1 MAAEVPWFPGFEPL
15 SFVGDGHWP
24 FNVPGAI
31 AGRAVIRAS
40 RGSVTLLRDVDI
52 RLARTTDE
60 RRRWD
65 ALAARHH
72 YLPFSGLF
80 GKALRHVAVHDGTWL
95 ALVGWQAGAFKVGVR
110 DSWIGWSPAQ
120 QFSRLHLIA
129 HNARYVLLQEERPAN
144 LASRVLSVSLRRLS
158 GDMQAVHGF
167 PVYLAES
174 FVDPSRFRGTC
185 YRASNWQSL
194 GFTRGFAR
202 EPGGAARWRHHGQP
216 KEVFVHALTKD
227 ARAALCAD
235 AVAGPGRGDSPASLP
250 DADAFASLHGFLAD
264 MEDFRKP
271 RGQRYSLAFYF
282 TVMIAARLCGYRG
295 VTAFGQFAR
304 LLDQDRLEAAGAF
317 WSPSRQCYTA
327 PGPSTFHYIL
337 SSMPPDTLDRAL
349 GAWARGRSG
358 GTAAVALDGKDVRG
372 ASRQLDGERRI
383 MVAAVEHRD
392 GLVLGQ
398 TQVPDKTNEI
408 PAVRQLV
415 SGLDIRGRAVTVDAM
430 HVQQKTAR
438 CILDC
443 GADYVMTAVK
453 DNQPTLLD
461 DLAAIDWSE
470 ARHAPGEPEK
480 AHGRLEKRDC
490 DLIDISDAA
499 WDGTCDLYGRRQAFR
514 ITRCREEIKTGT
526 RSIETALGLTSLA
539 AGQAAPRDIADL
551 VRRHWEIEN
560 RLHYPRDFSYDE
572 DRCRAR
578 VRHLPRNL
586 AALSNVAI
594 SLIRLDA
601 RFEHLPEAHRY
612 FAARSNEALDAVLN

>member
-1 MAAEVPWFPGFEPL
+1 M
-15 SFVGDGHWP
+15 
-24 FNVPGAI
+24 
-31 AGRAVIRAS
+31 
-40 RGSVTLLRDVDI
+40 TLVRDVDI
-52 RLARTTDE
+52 QLVRTADE

-72 YLPFSGLF
+72 YLPFNGLF

-110 DSWIGWSPAQ
+110 DAWIGWSRAQ

-144 LASRVLSVSLRRLS
+144 LASRVLALSLRRLS
-158 GDMQAVHGF
+158 GDMRAVHGF

-202 EPGGAARWRHHGQP
+202 EPGGAARWRHHGLP
-216 KEVFVHALTKD
+216 KEVFVHPLTDD
-227 ARAALCAD
+227 ARAALCA
-235 AVAGPGRGDSPASLP
+235 AEVPASGRPDSPDALP
-250 DADAFASLHGFLAD
+250 GAQALESLHDFLSD
-264 MEDFRKP
+264 MEDFRKA

-295 VTAFGQFAR
+295 VAAFGQFAR

-317 WSPSRQCYTA
+317 WSPSRRCYTA

-337 SSMPPDTLDRAL
+337 SSMPPDVLDDTL
-349 GAWARGRSG
+349 GAWTRARSA
-358 GTAAVALDGKDVRG
+358 GTSAVALDGKDVRG

-383 MVAAVEHRD
+383 MVAAVEHGH

-408 PAVRQLV
+408 PAVRRLV
-415 SGLDIRGRAVTVDAM
+415 SGLDLTGRPVTVDAI
-430 HVQQKTAR
+430 HVQQETAR
-438 CILDC
+438 CILAC

-453 DNQPTLLD
+453 DNQPTLHE
-461 DLAAIDWSE
+461 DLRAIDWSE
-470 ARHAPGEPEK
+470 ARHVGGDLEK

-490 DLIDISDAA
+490 DLLDISGAA
-499 WDGTCDLYGRRQAFR
+499 WDDTCVLHGRRQAFR
-514 ITRCREEIKTGT
+514 ITRYRENIKSGEK
-526 RSIETALGLTSLA
+526 SVDTALGLTSLA
-539 AGQAAPRDIADL
+539 AGKAGPGDIAEM
-551 VRRHWEIEN
+551 VRNHWHIEN
-560 RLHYPRDFSYDE
+560 RLHYPRDFTYDE

-594 SLIRLDA
+594 SLVRLDG
-601 RFEHLPEAHRY
+601 RFQHLPEAHRH
-612 FAARSNEALDAVLN
+612 FAARSHEAFDAVLN

>member
-1 MAAEVPWFPGFEPL
+1 MTV
-15 SFVGDGHWP
+15 
-24 FNVPGAI
+24 
-31 AGRAVIRAS
+31 
-40 RGSVTLLRDVDI
+40 LRDVDI
-52 RLARTTDE
+52 HRVDTPEE

-72 YLPFSGLF
+72 YLPFNGLF
-80 GKALRHVAVHDGTWL
+80 GKALRHVAAHDGTWL

-110 DSWIGWSPAQ
+110 DAWIGWSRTQ

-129 HNARYVLLQEERPAN
+129 HNARYVLLEQERPAN
-144 LASRVLSVSLRRLS
+144 LASRVLALSLRRLS
-158 GDMQAVHGF
+158 ADMQAVHGF

-185 YRASNWQSL
+185 YRASNWRSL

-202 EPGGAARWRHHGQP
+202 EPGGQARWRHHGQP
-216 KEVFVHALTKD
+216 KEVFVYPLTHD
-227 ARAALCAD
+227 ARTALCAD
-235 AVAGPGRGDSPASLP
+235 AVPASGRPDSPDALP
-250 DADAFASLHGFLAD
+250 DAQALQSVHDFLSD

-317 WSPSRQCYTA
+317 WSPSRRCYTVPA
-327 PGPSTFHYIL
+327 PSTFHYIL
-337 SSMPPDTLDRAL
+337 SSMPADILDNAL
-349 GAWARGRSG
+349 GAWAEARSA

-372 ASRQLDGERRI
+372 ASRQLDGEKRI
-383 MVAAVEHRD
+383 MVAAVEHGD

-415 SGLDIRGRAVTVDAM
+415 SGLALTGRSVTVDAM
-430 HVQQKTAR
+430 HVQQETAR
-438 CILDC
+438 CILDT

-453 DNQPTLLD
+453 DNQPTLQD
-461 DLAAIDWSE
+461 DLRAIDWSR
-470 ARHAPGEPEK
+470 ARHVSGEWEK

-490 DLIDISDAA
+490 DLIDITDAE
-499 WDGTCDLYGRRQAFR
+499 WDDTCVLYGRRQAFR
-514 ITRCREEIKTGT
+514 ITRHRESIKSG
-526 RSIETALGLTSLA
+526 RKSVETAVGVTSLA
-539 AGQAAPRDIADL
+539 AGKAGPEDIANM

-560 RLHYPRDFSYDE
+560 RVHYPRDFTYDE
-572 DRCRAR
+572 DRCRAH

-586 AALSNVAI
+586 AALSNIAI
-594 SLIRLDA
+594 SLIRLTR
-601 RFEHLPEAHRY
+601 RFEHLPEAHRH
-612 FAARSNEALDAVLN
+612 FAARSHEALDAVLT